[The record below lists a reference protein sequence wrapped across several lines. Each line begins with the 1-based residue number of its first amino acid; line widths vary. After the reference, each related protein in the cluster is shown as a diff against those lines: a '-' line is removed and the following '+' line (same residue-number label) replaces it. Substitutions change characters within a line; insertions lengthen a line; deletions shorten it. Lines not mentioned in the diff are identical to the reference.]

1 MRMATFN
8 ITISEEVKLFIKELA
23 NEMSVSAS
31 SLIETE
37 FRNKLKLKSLKEG
50 KHDENE
56 LSEKQEKQI
65 ERIKMLNGF
74 FSTSGDIDYEKA
86 KFNYIN
92 NKYLK

>member
-1 MRMATFN
+1 MATFN

-37 FRNKLKLKSLKEG
+37 FGNKLKLKSLKEG
-50 KHDENE
+50 KNDENE
-56 LSEKQEKQI
+56 LSEKQKEQI
-65 ERIKMLNGF
+65 ERINMLNGF
-74 FSTSGDIDYEKA
+74 FSTSGDIDYDKA

>member
-1 MRMATFN
+1 MATFN

-23 NEMSVSAS
+23 HDMSVSAS

-37 FRNKLKLKSLKEG
+37 FRNKLKLKKLKERRD
-50 KHDENE
+50 DENE
-56 LSEKQEKQI
+56 LSENQKKQI

-74 FSTSGDIDYEKA
+74 FATNVDIDYKKA
-86 KFNYIN
+86 KSNHIN